1 MCGPNGISG
10 TGFGAEADTY
20 MTTRRTRWLVCCL
33 LCFSARLHGSMTLF
47 VEEPY
52 GPFGALSPTG
62 HAAIYLTNVCAE
74 TPTSLR
80 RCRPGESGVV
90 ISRYSH
96 IHGYDWIAIPLVPYL
111 YAVDQP
117 DKILEWSNPKAV
129 SVLRQSY
136 RNQYLRELVPEDDSS
151 GAWTQLVGVAYNRRI
166 YGLQIETTEE
176 QDDRLIQEL
185 NSKPNRSHFNFF
197 FHNCADF
204 ARKVIDLNHPK
215 SARRSFSADL
225 GFTTPK
231 QIAKCLV
238 NYGKLH
244 PDLRLSIFVIPQIP
258 GELAR
263 SHKVRGVCEALVRSK
278 KYVVPLV
285 FLNPW
290 VTAGFFAG
298 YITGGRFNLARSSPS
313 VAVVPQQ
320 PRELES
326 WLDSRQSGGWDNV
339 VTVRNKSEKG
349 SE

>member
-1 MCGPNGISG
+1 
-10 TGFGAEADTY
+10 
-20 MTTRRTRWLVCCL
+20 
-33 LCFSARLHGSMTLF
+33 MTLF

-52 GPFGALSPTG
+52 GPLGAISPTG
-62 HAAIYLTNVCAE
+62 HVAIYFTNVCAE
-74 TPTSLR
+74 TPTTLR
-80 RCRPGESGVV
+80 HCRLGESGVV
-90 ISRYSH
+90 IARYSH
-96 IHGYDWIAIPLVPYL
+96 IHGYDWIAIPLIPYL

-117 DKILEWSNPKAV
+117 DKALEWSDSRAV
-129 SVLRQSY
+129 SHLRQSY
-136 RNQYLRELVPEDDSS
+136 RTQHLRELVPDGDSPS
-151 GAWTQLVGVAYNRRI
+151 GTWTQLLGVAYDRRI

-204 ARKVIDLNHPK
+204 ARKVIDFNHPT
-215 SARRSFSADL
+215 SVRRSFTADL

-244 PDLRLSIFVIPQIP
+244 PDLRLSVFVIPQIP

-263 SHKVRGVCEALVRSK
+263 SHKVRGVCEALLRSK
-278 KYVVPLV
+278 KYAVPLV
-285 FLNPW
+285 LLNPW

-298 YITGGRFNLARSSPS
+298 YMTGGRFNLAHSSPS
-313 VAVVPQQ
+313 VAVAPQE
-320 PRELES
+320 PRELAS
-326 WLDSRQSGGWDNV
+326 WLDSRQSGQWDNV
-339 VTVRNKSEKG
+339 FTLRAKSEKG

>member
-1 MCGPNGISG
+1 MPAGR
-10 TGFGAEADTY
+10 E
-20 MTTRRTRWLVCCL
+20 RWL
-33 LCFSARLHGSMTLF
+33 LCFLLCCAVRLHGSMTLF

-62 HAAIYLTNVCAE
+62 HAAIYLSSVCAE

-80 RCRPGESGVV
+80 HCRAGESGVV

-96 IHGYDWIAIPLVPYL
+96 IHGYDWIAIPLIPYL
-111 YAVDQP
+111 YAVDEP
-117 DKILEWSNPKAV
+117 DKVLEWSDPKAV
-129 SVLRQSY
+129 SHLRQTY
-136 RNQYLRELVPEDDSS
+136 RNRYLSDLVVDDSRS
-151 GAWTQLVGVAYNRRI
+151 GAWTQLVGASYDRRI
-166 YGLQIETTEE
+166 YGLQIETTQE
-176 QDDRLIQEL
+176 QDDQVIQEL

-204 ARKVIDLNHPK
+204 ARKIIDLNHPK
-215 SARRSFSADL
+215 SVRRSFSADL

-238 NYGKLH
+238 TYGKLH
-244 PDLRLSIFVIPQIP
+244 PDLKLSTFVIPQIP

-298 YITGGRFNLARSSPS
+298 YMTGGRFNLTHSSPS
-313 VAVVPQQ
+313 IAVAPQE
-320 PRELES
+320 PRELTS
-326 WLDSRQSGGWDNV
+326 WLDAHQSGQSDSV
-339 VTVRNKSEKG
+339 VSLRAKSDKSVE
-349 SE
+349 

>member
-1 MCGPNGISG
+1 
-10 TGFGAEADTY
+10 
-20 MTTRRTRWLVCCL
+20 
-33 LCFSARLHGSMTLF
+33 MTLL

-52 GPFGALSPTG
+52 GPFGAISPTG

-74 TPTSLR
+74 TPTLLR
-80 RCRPGESGVV
+80 RCRAGESGVV

-96 IHGYDWIAIPLVPYL
+96 IHGYDWIAIPLIPYL

-117 DKILEWSNPKAV
+117 DKVLEWSDSNSV
-129 SVLRQSY
+129 SHLRQSY
-136 RNQYLRELVPEDDSS
+136 RNRYLRELVPEEDEHS
-151 GAWTQLVGVAYNRRI
+151 GAWTQLVGVSYDRRI
-166 YGLQIETTEE
+166 YGLQIETTAE

-215 SARRSFSADL
+215 SVRRSFSADL

-244 PDLRLSIFVIPQIP
+244 PDLRLSVLVIPQIP

-278 KYVVPLV
+278 KYVMPLA

-290 VTAGFFAG
+290 VTAGFFAA
-298 YITGGRFNLARSSPS
+298 YVTGGRFNLARSTPI
-313 VAVVPQQ
+313 VAVA
-320 PRELES
+320 PREPGELTN
-326 WLDSRQSGGWDNV
+326 WLDSRQFVQWDNI
-339 VTVRNKSEKG
+339 VRIRTRSDKASE
-349 SE
+349 

>member
-1 MCGPNGISG
+1 
-10 TGFGAEADTY
+10 
-20 MTTRRTRWLVCCL
+20 MTTRRTRWLMCFL

-52 GPFGALSPTG
+52 GSFGAMTPTG

-74 TPTSLR
+74 TPTLLR
-80 RCRPGESGVV
+80 HCKPGESGVV

-96 IHGYDWIAIPLVPYL
+96 IRGYDWIAIPLIPYL
-111 YAVDQP
+111 YAVDEP
-117 DKILEWSNPKAV
+117 DKVLEWSDPKAV
-129 SVLRQSY
+129 SYLRQSY
-136 RNQYLRELVPEDDSS
+136 RNRYLRELVPDEDSAS

-166 YGLQIETTEE
+166 YGLEIETTGE

-204 ARKVIDLNHPK
+204 ARKIIDLNHPK
-215 SARRSFSADL
+215 SVRRSFSADL

-231 QIAKCLV
+231 QLAKCLV
-238 NYGKLH
+238 NYAKLH
-244 PDLRLSIFVIPQIP
+244 PDLRLSVFVIPQIP

-278 KYVVPLV
+278 KYVVPLT

-313 VAVVPQQ
+313 VAVVPQE

-326 WLDSRQSGGWDNV
+326 WLDSRQSGGSDNV
-339 VTVRNKSEKG
+339 VTLRTKSEKG
-349 SE
+349 TE

>member
-1 MCGPNGISG
+1 
-10 TGFGAEADTY
+10 
-20 MTTRRTRWLVCCL
+20 MTTRRTRWLMCFL

-52 GPFGALSPTG
+52 GPFGAMSPTG

-74 TPTSLR
+74 TPILLR
-80 RCRPGESGVV
+80 HCKPGESGVV

-96 IHGYDWIAIPLVPYL
+96 IHGYDWIAIPLIPYL

-129 SVLRQSY
+129 SYLRQSY

-166 YGLQIETTEE
+166 YGLEIETTEE
-176 QDDRLIQEL
+176 QDNRLIQEL

-204 ARKVIDLNHPK
+204 ARKIIDLNHPK
-215 SARRSFSADL
+215 SVRRSFSADL

-231 QIAKCLV
+231 QLAKCLV

-244 PDLRLSIFVIPQIP
+244 PDLRLSVFVIPQIP

-263 SHKVRGVCEALVRSK
+263 SHKVRGVCEALCGPRSMW
-278 KYVVPLV
+278 YH
-285 FLNPW
+285 W
-290 VTAGFFAG
+290 
-298 YITGGRFNLARSSPS
+298 RSSIRGLLRAFSPDTS
-313 VAVVPQQ
+313 QEDDSTLHAVLLPL
-320 PRELES
+320 RLCLKSRGS
-326 WLDSRQSGGWDNV
+326 WSHGWTRVNPEDRI
-339 VTVRNKSEKG
+339 T
-349 SE
+349 